1 MAAPV
6 SVKPPSSAMSPRADT
21 APLFAWG
28 ERTYLVGILNLSPD
42 SFSGDGLTTED
53 AALARAVRMAADGA
67 DLIDIG
73 GESTRPGYQPVSAQE
88 ELRRTVSAITRIRC
102 ELPNLPLSIDT
113 TKPEVA
119 QAAFDAG
126 ASILNDIHGLRGDPA
141 LAQLAADRGITVVAM
156 HNQRNRPPADHPIC
170 TVLAGFRASL
180 DIARQAGICR
190 QRIIL
195 DPGFG
200 FGWTLRENAAILR
213 RLRELRALGQP
224 ILVGMSRKRMT
235 GAQHG
240 WGVEQRIEGSAAATA
255 IAIANGADLVRV
267 HDVAEMSR
275 VARIADDITRGS
287 RHD

>member
-1 MAAPV
+1 M
-6 SVKPPSSAMSPRADT
+6 SVKLPSSAMPPGADPV
-21 APLFAWG
+21 PLFPWG

-42 SFSGDGLTTED
+42 SFSGDGVTTLE
-53 AALARAVRMAADGA
+53 AALARATRLAEDGA
-67 DLIDIG
+67 DVIDIG
-73 GESTRPGYQPVSAQE
+73 GESTRPGFTAITVEE
-88 ELRRTVSAITRIRC
+88 ELRRGVPVIGCVAR
-102 ELPNLPLSIDT
+102 ELPELPLSIDT

-119 QAAFDAG
+119 QAAFDSG
-126 ASILNDIHGLRGDPA
+126 ATILNDIHGLRGDPA
-141 LAQLAADRGITVVAM
+141 LARLASSYGVTVIAM
-156 HNQRNRPPADHPIC
+156 HNQRGRPPVIDPVCGTID
-170 TVLAGFRASL
+170 GFRASL
-180 DIARQAGICR
+180 CIAAEAGIAEE
-190 QRIIL
+190 RIIL

-213 RLRELRALGQP
+213 RLHELRALGQP

-275 VARIADDITRGS
+275 VARIADDITRSSAHG
-287 RHD
+287 

>member
-1 MAAPV
+1 M
-6 SVKPPSSAMSPRADT
+6 SVKPPSSAMLPEADT
-21 APLFAWG
+21 APLFLWG

-42 SFSGDGLTTED
+42 SFSGDGVTTLE
-53 AALARAVRMAADGA
+53 AALARATRLAEDGA
-67 DLIDIG
+67 DVIDIG
-73 GESTRPGYQPVSAQE
+73 SESTRPGFTAITVEE
-88 ELRRTVSAITRIRC
+88 ELRRGVPVIGCVAR
-102 ELPNLPLSIDT
+102 ELPELPLSIDT

-119 QAAFDAG
+119 QAAFDSG
-126 ASILNDIHGLRGDPA
+126 ATILNDIHGLRGDPA
-141 LAQLAADRGITVVAM
+141 LAGLASSYGVTVIAM
-156 HNQRNRPPADHPIC
+156 HNQRGRPPVIDPVCGAID
-170 TVLAGFRASL
+170 GFRASL
-180 DIARQAGICR
+180 CIAAEAGIAEG
-190 QRIIL
+190 RIIL

-275 VARIADDITRGS
+275 VARIADDITRGN